1 MPDRGQPTAFL
12 DRDGTLIEERNYLA
26 DPDQAVLLP
35 GVAEGLKALMDQGF
49 RLLVV
54 SNQSGIGRGYFSET
68 EAHAVNARVDEML
81 RAQGV
86 DIAAWYICPHAPEQP
101 CDCRKPSPGMVDQA
115 CAAFA
120 VDLSSSI
127 MIGDKDIDL
136 QLAGNTGMTGFLVT
150 SGHADKYIAWAR
162 ANGFGVYPDI
172 PSIAN
177 ALSSPS

>member
-1 MPDRGQPTAFL
+1 MPELQATAFL
-12 DRDGTLIEERNYLA
+12 DRDGTLIEERNYLS

-49 RLLVV
+49 RLVVV
-54 SNQSGIGRGYFSET
+54 SNQSGIGRGYFSEAD
-68 EAHAVNARVDEML
+68 AHVVNARVDEML
-81 RAQGV
+81 HAEGV

-120 VDLSSSI
+120 VDLPASI

-136 QLAGNTGMTGFLVT
+136 QLATARSMRGFLVT
-150 SGHADKYIAWAR
+150 SGHADKHIAWAKE
-162 ANGFGVYPDI
+162 NGFGVFADI
-172 PSIAN
+172 PSIA
-177 ALSSPS
+177 ASL